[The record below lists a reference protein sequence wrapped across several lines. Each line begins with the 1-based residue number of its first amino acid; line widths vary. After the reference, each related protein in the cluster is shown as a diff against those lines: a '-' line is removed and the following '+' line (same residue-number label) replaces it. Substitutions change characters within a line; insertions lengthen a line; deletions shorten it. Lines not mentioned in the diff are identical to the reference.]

1 MTTLQLRNQPVTDVD
16 PERVAIRT
24 RDGELI
30 EERDAPRGTFPLPF
44 VFPTR
49 RRVLLHD
56 AEGRAD
62 QTFAPITVDV
72 RDIAVTKGA

>member
-1 MTTLQLRNQPVTDVD
+1 MDYSPDVTGS
-16 PERVAIRT
+16 PRVAHHT
-24 RDGELI
+24 HDPATFDG
-30 EERDAPRGTFPLPF
+30 F

-62 QTFAPITVDV
+62 QSFAPITVDV
-72 RDIAVTKGA
+72 ATVTVHRGSQA